1 MKAGKIIGS
10 LLGIGVVAGSI
21 GGVAYYSKK
30 SLNKSEELQ
39 GRYKSYYQL
48 TNQWLVN
55 KNEGKNV
62 SEYFMVND
70 IKSVAIYGM
79 GTLGELF
86 YEELKKSDVK
96 VEYFIDKNAEELYY
110 GLDDI
115 AIVGLDD
122 IENQPKADVIVVT
135 PVFDFESIE
144 KDLQEIT
151 DIELVSLEDIIYGI

>member
-1 MKAGKIIGS
+1 
-10 LLGIGVVAGSI
+10 LGIGVVAGSI